1 MFFFVHGNEG
11 GKHTAQKWEAVLEGE
26 NSNRDEIRVEP
37 NKTNDQKIELT
48 SNKLDL
54 LTSSQKYQNH
64 FFSTWDRL

>member
-37 NKTNDQKIELT
+37 NKTNDRI
-48 SNKLDL
+48 N
-54 LTSSQKYQNH
+54 
-64 FFSTWDRL
+64 F